1 MNNKAESF
9 RRSVMGIVKKIF
21 VLLFAV
27 SLCVLSAGTG
37 YGAAQERKYIK
48 WVDFGVTSQ
57 AMSDAAKI
65 DCASHRSDH
74 EISWIEL
81 LSLLGVKYG
90 GDFSRYKKSDLD
102 CL

>member
-9 RRSVMGIVKKIF
+9 RRSVMGIVKKII

-27 SLCVLSAGTG
+27 SLCVLSADTG
-37 YGAAQERKYIK
+37 YGAEQERKYIK
-48 WVDFGVTSQ
+48 WVDFGVPSQ

-65 DCASHRSDH
+65 DCASHGSDH

-90 GDFSRYKKSDLD
+90 GDFSRYKIGSR
-102 CL
+102 